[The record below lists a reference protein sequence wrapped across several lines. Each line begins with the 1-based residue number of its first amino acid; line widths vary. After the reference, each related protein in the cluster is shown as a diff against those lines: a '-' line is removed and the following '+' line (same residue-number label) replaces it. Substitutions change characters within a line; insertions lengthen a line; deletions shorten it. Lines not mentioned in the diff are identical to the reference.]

1 MHVQPLKDLLLTC
14 CHLYNITVT
23 EVFVDGVDSTV
34 CVNVSVRND
43 ATVNEART
51 IFLTLG
57 SDNDLVFTGPPATIT
72 VLDDDG

>member
-1 MHVQPLKDLLLTC
+1 M
-14 CHLYNITVT
+14 
-23 EVFVDGVDSTV
+23 DGVGSTV

>member
-1 MHVQPLKDLLLTC
+1 MHVQPLRFITYLLSSLQ
-14 CHLYNITVT
+14 YYTVT

>member
-1 MHVQPLKDLLLTC
+1 M
-14 CHLYNITVT
+14 T
-23 EVFVDGVDSTV
+23 EIFVDGVGSAV
-34 CVNVSVRND
+34 CVNVSLRND

-57 SDNDLVFTGPPATIT
+57 SDNDLVFAGPPSIIT